1 MTTDPAIQDEGLNTQ
16 HPALSPAS
24 GLHPMSR
31 EGRRQAIVLLLGVL
45 SIAVFALWSF
55 INILQDGVDGVE
67 WVSGLL
73 MLAILLV
80 TPLVGWT
87 LLEEA
92 RASVQADDIGVTY
105 KTAGGVT
112 LAFPW
117 TEVTGFEQKT
127 GRSRLAR
134 FFLGDDKDD
143 GPVQPPPGEQDENV
157 ADGEPGTLLLT
168 VRTDPSQQIT
178 NPLVRF
184 LHRQAYS
191 ANIPIHGGLEARQQL
206 IEEIKTRTGQRE
218 S

>member
-1 MTTDPAIQDEGLNTQ
+1 MTTDSLIQDEGSDTQ
-16 HPALSPAS
+16 HSALSPAS

-92 RASVQADDIGVTY
+92 QASVQANDKGVTY

-143 GPVQPPPGEQDENV
+143 APVQPSPGEQDENV

-191 ANIPIHGGLEARQQL
+191 TNIPIHGGLEARQQL
-206 IEEIKTRTGQRE
+206 IEEIKTRTGT
-218 S
+218 